1 MSQTDSVV
9 TYVGEASEFGAV
21 SEQLTQKEKNTR
33 VLSGSIIMLVST
45 TVVAVLNFSFNVAI
59 ARMMGPAEFGHV
71 TAVVTILMLAS
82 AISLAYQMVC
92 AKFVAKN
99 ETIGEKVSVYQSLM
113 GKAWVVSLGIGA
125 AFLILQKPVA
135 AYLHMPDPWVLA
147 VLAIGISMYVPLGIR
162 RGGMQGICSF
172 GKLSINF
179 IIEAVVKVVV
189 AVLLVAL
196 GYGVMGATAAVS
208 ASIIVAF
215 FVPRMPEEFRAR
227 PRTALLPASF
237 LEGMQ
242 ATVFFVGQVII
253 NNIDILLVKHF
264 FNAEQAGL
272 YAAVSLVGRV
282 LYIAS
287 WSSVS
292 AMFPVSAAAKPRQD
306 DVNVILVPLLF
317 VIALSVLFILAAN
330 FFPALIIGTIFGR
343 GFATSGSLLMLYAAA
358 TGLYSLSVVLT
369 AYEMSRRIANNAW
382 LQLIFSGILVLSIG
396 AFHQTLQ
403 EVIVVR
409 IVLMAAMLLL
419 VSFPFF
425 RRYKQMLVPQETA

>member
-1 MSQTDSVV
+1 MPQTDSVV

-21 SEQLTQKEKNTR
+21 SEQLTRKEKNTR

-45 TVVAVLNFSFNVAI
+45 AVVAVLNFSFNVAM
-59 ARMMGPAEFGHV
+59 ARLMGPAEFGHV

-82 AISLAYQMVC
+82 AISLAFQMVC
-92 AKFVAKN
+92 AKFVARN
-99 ETIGEKVSVYQSLM
+99 ETLGEKVSVYQSLL
-113 GKAWVVSLGIGA
+113 GKAWVVSVGIGA
-125 AFLILQKPVA
+125 AFLILQRPIA
-135 AYLHMPDPWVLA
+135 AYLHMPDPWVFA

-162 RGGMQGICSF
+162 RGGMQGICCF
-172 GKLSINF
+172 GKLGFNF

-208 ASIIVAF
+208 ASIIVAYF
-215 FVPRMPEEFRAR
+215 IPRMPAEFRCR
-227 PRTALLPASF
+227 PRTALQPASF
-237 LEGMQ
+237 MEGMQ

-264 FNAEQAGL
+264 FDAGQAGL

-306 DVNVILVPLLF
+306 DANVILVPLLF
-317 VIALSVLFILAAN
+317 VIALSVMFILAAN
-330 FFPALIIGTIFGR
+330 FFPTLIIDAIFGQ
-343 GFATSGSLLMLYAAA
+343 GFASSGSLLVLYAAA

-382 LQLIFSGILVLSIG
+382 LQLIFSGVLVLSIG

-403 EVIVVR
+403 EVIIVR
-409 IVLMAAMLLL
+409 VVLMAAMLLL

-425 RRYKQMLVPQETA
+425 RRYKQMLVPQETT